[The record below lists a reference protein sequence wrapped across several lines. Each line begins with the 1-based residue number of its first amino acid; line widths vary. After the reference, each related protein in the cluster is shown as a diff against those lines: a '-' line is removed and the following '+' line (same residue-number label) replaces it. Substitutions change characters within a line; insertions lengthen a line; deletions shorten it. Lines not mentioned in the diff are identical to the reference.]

1 MQIATGLLLLGLMVV
16 YGLIAAVGFVM
27 GAFCFDQG
35 TSPGAWG
42 CFLGI
47 NGVFSGPA
55 IVAIVVGWIQFFRK
69 RLRSAIIIAAIPA
82 LLAGIA
88 YVVLFFV
95 TASYL

>member
-1 MQIATGLLLLGLMVV
+1 MQIVTVLLLLGLMVA

-55 IVAIVVGWIQFFRK
+55 VIAIIVGWVQFFR
-69 RLRSAIIIAAIPA
+69 RRFRSALVIAAIPA
-82 LLAGIA
+82 LLAAIA